1 MSYNNSKTLTWLFFI
16 LQRSDKCQIYN
27 WSSQTCSLTRRLFSQ
42 LVVTVLWITNIQAYM
57 PCKSS
62 ENPTN
67 QPHSAMGSP
76 LHTYGPHRP
85 PDVSLDPLEP
95 LNIPLDLIG
104 PLRSPVVPY
113 CSSED
118 PPSMIMIYHHVI
130 LPLDFCTVYPRC
142 SSGILYFYVELSANV
157 SRTKFASGLTG
168 S

>member
-104 PLRSPVVPY
+104 PLRSPVVSY
-113 CSSED
+113 KSSED
-118 PPSMIMIYHHVI
+118 PS
-130 LPLDFCTVYPRC
+130 
-142 SSGILYFYVELSANV
+142 NV
-157 SRTKFASGLTG
+157 PVHPMGHMRPPIWPPESPWRPGRPPWPPWHEPP
-168 S
+168 